1 MRHPCSEIYVPF
13 LSIDRM
19 AAVPEGK
26 ALLDRWRTATD
37 IKEQYDT
44 LEELFKNNI
53 FPSEDHP
60 TWESEGG
67 LYPDPQFPRPTDAKG
82 EWQAWYADTVRSVA
96 PADDFLPKLMRK
108 REFQESLQPPITS
121 LDVDKCRLSE
131 DFQITPVQRFV
142 SRLLSPRTP
151 YNSALLYHGVG
162 VGKTCAAVTVCES
175 YLEMYPD
182 TRVCIIAPP
191 NIQEGF
197 RRTIF
202 DINSL
207 KQGPE
212 GNTHNGCTGNI
223 YLSLT
228 NSFHEKNPKVIDTR
242 VDKAINSRYEFF
254 GYTSFYNHIQRLLKS
269 LEKRKASE
277 SIKREVL
284 RNEFSNRIFIVDEAH
299 NLRDN
304 PDEKDEDVRDDANEQ
319 ETAESR
325 AGKRL
330 TPYLRELLM
339 VCEGITLV
347 LMTATPMYN
356 SYIEIIFLLN
366 LLLLNDKFATL
377 RVSDIFERDGS
388 FTASGE
394 RILGKVASYYISFMR
409 GENPLSFPLRL
420 EPPLS
425 QRLAAWPSRDPKGQA
440 IPDVERE
447 RLLPN
452 VKAGLDKGGLPCVP
466 CRLTPESEAFYK
478 AEANEIVRHEQGL
491 GIVAMDILIQGGN
504 WIFPVEGTLLRE
516 KIGQRGFDGCFQKE
530 KRGSAI
536 TFTPHEG
543 EDASWLLRS
552 NIESASGKA
561 AAVLDRLA
569 ACKGVSFVYSRFVPS
584 GALTLALALEANGYT
599 LWGRDVGFL
608 STGIQDDQG
617 RQCALCPSRERG
629 HGGDHA
635 FKPAKYVLLTG
646 SSELSPNNAASIDAA
661 RLPKNLYGGE
671 VKVVLGS
678 QVAGEGL
685 DLRYIR
691 EVIVFDSWYHLNKL
705 EQVIGRGIRNCS
717 HALLDRKFR
726 NCTIVLLV
734 NSYAS
739 DPESETIDMYSYR
752 MALEKAIQAG
762 KVLRVLKEHAID
774 CSLNKDSILLKGI
787 PPIPSIFDGQGVE
800 RKNVDVNDVPFTVM
814 CDWLEECDY
823 GCRSGRGD
831 PMPPPPSLDQQDIT
845 TYDEYTARF
854 HIHTIRSYIQD
865 LITKNEYYVTFD
877 KIQQQFETI
886 PRTML
891 LSILND
897 MVNRDTFRIKTAR
910 GSGRIILRNGYYL
923 FQPDTIADESIP
935 IAIRVRHV
943 PVPRDVFNPTVYGK
957 VKEEKPE
964 AVGEQTFSVLAPA
977 DDTSEALWEE
987 VKDWASDISK
997 GDASTSVVPDQV
1009 LYELQQ
1015 LKASS
1020 GIYEGQ
1026 KEKFEKILWL
1036 YESIATDAGLRSS
1049 YAMVVLKYVWDEY
1062 ITTAKKRELL
1072 AGFSTDP
1079 VLKLVAEDSYWTL
1092 EGTTY
1097 LRVINTET
1105 NVLEYL
1111 CPEGSAAYTVC
1122 SPAIV
1127 SVLARE
1133 KGRDPLLKTPI
1144 TTATTGINYGFL
1156 IYSPKKRSLVFKKG
1170 RPPPAGGKLQR
1181 GAECANNSSTSSEI
1195 EALKQYGTI
1204 LRRAG
1209 ISDMGLNTNELA
1221 RRTIENSLRVC
1232 TVVDLTLRM
1241 MDELKVDDKRWFYR
1255 CIQSHLVGHPLR

>member
-1 MRHPCSEIYVPF
+1 
-13 LSIDRM
+13 M
-19 AAVPEGK
+19 AAAPEGK
-26 ALLDRWRTATD
+26 ALLERWRTTETIEDQLAAL
-37 IKEQYDT
+37 EQ
-44 LEELFKNNI
+44 LFQNGI

-67 LYPDPQFPRPTDAKG
+67 LYPDPHFPRPTEERG
-82 EWQAWYADTVRSVA
+82 EWQKWYTDTIRSVA
-96 PADDFLPKLMRK
+96 PTDDFLPKLMRK

-121 LDVDKCRLSE
+121 LDVDKCRLTE

-151 YNSALLYHGVG
+151 YKSALLYHGVG

-182 TRVCIIAPP
+182 TKVCIIAPP

-202 DINSL
+202 DSTSL
-207 KQGPE
+207 KIGQGKE
-212 GNTHNGCTGNI
+212 ENSHNGCTGNI

-228 NSFHEKNPKVIDTR
+228 NSFTEKNAKIIESR
-242 VDKAINSRYEFF
+242 VEKSINSRYEFF
-254 GYTSFYNHIQRLLKS
+254 GYTSFYNHIMRLLKS
-269 LEKRKASE
+269 LEKRRASE
-277 SIKREVL
+277 ASKREVL

-304 PDEKDEDVRDDANEQ
+304 PDEKEEDLRDDANEQ

-330 TPYLRELLM
+330 TPYLREILS

-366 LLLLNDKFATL
+366 LLLQNDKFATL
-377 RVSDIFERDGS
+377 RVSDVFERDGS
-388 FTASGE
+388 FTPSGE

-425 QRLAAWPSRDPKGQA
+425 QRLAAWPARNPKGEA
-440 IPDVERE
+440 IPSAERE

-452 VKAGLDKGGLPCVP
+452 VKEGLDKGGLPCVP
-466 CRLTPESEAFYK
+466 CRLTPESEAFYR
-478 AEANEIVRHEQGL
+478 AEANEIVRNEQGL

-504 WIFPVEGTLLRE
+504 WLFPVEGKLLRE
-516 KIGQRGFDGCFQKE
+516 KIGQRGFDGVFQKE

-536 TFTPHEG
+536 TFSPQEG
-543 EDASWLLRS
+543 EDATWLLRS
-552 NIESASGKA
+552 NIESVSGKA
-561 AAVLDRLA
+561 AVVLDRLA
-569 ACKGVSFVYSRFVPS
+569 ACKGVAFVYSRFVPS

-617 RQCALCPSRERG
+617 RQCALCPMRERG
-629 HGGDHA
+629 HTGDHA

-646 SSELSPNNAASIDAA
+646 SSELSPNNSASIDAA

-717 HALLDRKFR
+717 HALLDKKFR
-726 NCTIVLLV
+726 NCTISLLV
-734 NSYAS
+734 NTYA
-739 DPESETIDMYSYR
+739 DPDTETIDMYSYR
-752 MALEKAIQAG
+752 TALEKAIQAG

-787 PPIPSIFDGQGVE
+787 PPIPSISDSQGVE
-800 RKNVDVNDVPFTVM
+800 RVNVSVNDVPFTVM
-814 CDWLEECDY
+814 CDWLDTCDY
-823 GCRSGRGD
+823 GCKNGSGE

-845 TYDEYTARF
+845 TYDEYTARY

-865 LITKNEYYVTFD
+865 QIAKNKYYITFD
-877 KIQQQFETI
+877 RIQQAFETI
-886 PRTML
+886 PPTILM
-891 LSILND
+891 SILND
-897 MVNRDTFRIKTAR
+897 MVNRDTFRIKTKN

-923 FQPDTIADESIP
+923 FQPDAIADESIP

-943 PVPRDVFNPTVYGK
+943 PVPRDVFNPTVYAK
-957 VKEEKPE
+957 VKEEKPSV
-964 AVGEQTFSVLAPA
+964 VGEQTFSVLAPA

-987 VKDWASDISK
+987 VKEWAEDIKK
-997 GDASTSVVPDQV
+997 GNADAKVVPDQL
-1009 LYELQQ
+1009 LYELQR

-1026 KEKFEKILWL
+1026 KEKVEKILWL
-1036 YESIATDAGLRSS
+1036 YEGISSSEKLREK
-1049 YAMVVLKYVWDEY
+1049 YAMVVLKYFWDEY

-1079 VLKLVAEDSYWTL
+1079 LLILVAEDSYWKL
-1092 EGTTY
+1092 EGKTY

-1111 CPEGSAAYTVC
+1111 CPEGEKYTVC

-1133 KGRDPLLKTPI
+1133 KGSDPLLEKPI
-1144 TTATTGINYGFL
+1144 TTASTGVNYGFL
-1156 IYSPKKRSLVFKKG
+1156 IYSPKKKNLIFKKG
-1170 RPPPAGGKLQR
+1170 RPPLPGGKLQR

-1209 ISDMGLNTNELA
+1209 HPDMGLNTNELA
-1221 RRTIENSLRVC
+1221 RRPIENSLRVC

-1241 MDELKVDDKRWFYR
+1241 MDELEVEGKRWFYR
-1255 CIQSHLVGHPLR
+1255 SIQAHLAGHPLR

>member
-1 MRHPCSEIYVPF
+1 
-13 LSIDRM
+13 M
-19 AAVPEGK
+19 AAIPEGK
-26 ALLDRWRTATD
+26 ALLEKWRMATD
-37 IKEQYDT
+37 IQDQYDA
-44 LEELFKNNI
+44 LEELFANNI

-60 TWESEGG
+60 TWEAEGG
-67 LYPDPQFPRPTDAKG
+67 LYPDPRIPRPTAERG
-82 EWQAWYADTVRSVA
+82 EWQTWYEDTIHGVS
-96 PADDFLPKLMRK
+96 PGEDFLPKLMRK
-108 REFQESLQPPITS
+108 REFQESLQPPITN
-121 LDVDKCRLSE
+121 LDVDKCRLTE

-151 YNSALLYHGVG
+151 YNSALFFHGVG
-162 VGKTCAAVTVCES
+162 VGKTCAAITVCES
-175 YLEMYPD
+175 YLELYPD
-182 TRVCIIAPP
+182 RKICIIAPP

-207 KQGPE
+207 KIGQGKE
-212 GNTHNGCTGNI
+212 ENSQNGCTGNI
-223 YLSLT
+223 YLALT
-228 NSFHEKNPKVIDTR
+228 NSFTERNPKVIDTR
-242 VDKAINSRYEFF
+242 VEKSINSRYEFF
-254 GYTSFYNHIQRLLKS
+254 GYTSFYNHIQRLIKT
-269 LEKRKASE
+269 LEKRRASE
-277 SIKREVL
+277 SVKREVL
-284 RNEFSNRIFIVDEAH
+284 RNEFSNRIFIIDEAH

-304 PDEKDEDVRDDANEQ
+304 PEETDDDVRDDVNEH
-319 ETAESR
+319 ETAEAK

-330 TPYLRELLM
+330 TPYLREILT

-377 RVSDIFERDGS
+377 RTSDIFERDGS
-388 FTASGE
+388 FTPSGE
-394 RILGKVASYYISFMR
+394 RILGKVSSYYISFMR

-420 EPPLS
+420 EPHTEERVTTWPL
-425 QRLAAWPSRDPKGQA
+425 RNPKGET
-440 IPDVERE
+440 IPPLERE
-447 RLLPN
+447 RLVPN
-452 VKAGLDKGGLPCVP
+452 VQAGLDKGGLPCVP
-466 CRLTPESEAFYK
+466 CHFTPESETFYK
-478 AEANEIVRHEQGL
+478 GEASEIVKYEQGL

-504 WIFPVEGTLLRE
+504 WIFPNEGAILRE
-516 KIGQRGFDGCFQKE
+516 KIGQRGFDACFQKE
-530 KRGSAI
+530 KRGSLI
-536 TFTPHEG
+536 TFSPHEG

-561 AAVLDRLA
+561 AVVLDRLA
-569 ACKGVSFVYSRFVPS
+569 NCKGVAFVYSRFVPS

-599 LWGRDVGFL
+599 LWGRDTGFL
-608 STGIQDDQG
+608 STGIQDDKG
-617 RQCALCPSRERG
+617 RQCALCPMRERG
-629 HGGDHA
+629 HTGEHS
-635 FKPAKYVLLTG
+635 FKPARYVLLTG
-646 SSELSPNNAASIDAA
+646 SSELSPNNAGSIDAA

-691 EVIVFDSWYHLNKL
+691 EVIVYDSWYHLNKL
-705 EQVIGRGIRNCS
+705 EQVLGRGIRNCS
-717 HALLDRKFR
+717 HALLDKKYR
-726 NCTIVLLV
+726 NCTVTLLV
-734 NSYAS
+734 NTYAS
-739 DPESETIDMYSYR
+739 EPELESIDMYSYR
-752 MALEKAIQAG
+752 TALEKAIQAG

-774 CSLNKDSILLKGI
+774 CSLNRDSILLKGI
-787 PPIPSIFDGQGVE
+787 PPIPSIIDSQGIE
-800 RKNVDVNDVPFTVM
+800 RLNVDINDVPFTVM
-814 CDWLEECDY
+814 CDWLDTCDY
-823 GCRSGRGD
+823 GCRNGRGD
-831 PMPPPPSLDQQDIT
+831 PMPPPPTLDQQDIT

-865 LITKNEYYVTFD
+865 LIAKNEYYVTFD
-877 KIQQQFETI
+877 KIQLQFETI
-886 PRTML
+886 PRTLL

-897 MVNRDTFRIKTAR
+897 MVSRDTFRIKTKN
-910 GSGRIILRNGYYL
+910 GPGRIILRNGYYV
-923 FQPDTIADESIP
+923 FQPDAIADESIP

-943 PVPRDVFNPTVYGK
+943 PIPRDVFNPTIYA
-957 VKEEKPE
+957 KEKEAKPS
-964 AVGEQTFSVLAPA
+964 AVGEQAFSILAPA

-987 VKDWASDISK
+987 VKDWTGDIEK
-997 GDASTSVVPDQV
+997 GDASVSVVPDQV

-1036 YESIATDAGLRSS
+1036 YESISGSPNLRAV
-1049 YAMVVLKYVWDEY
+1049 YAKVVRKYVWDEY

-1079 VLKLVAEDSYWTL
+1079 LMREVAEDSYWTL

-1105 NVLEYL
+1105 NILEYL
-1111 CPEGSAAYTVC
+1111 CPEGAQYKVC
-1122 SPAIV
+1122 SPALV
-1127 SVLARE
+1127 SVLTRE
-1133 KGRDPLLKTPI
+1133 RGKDPLLATPI
-1144 TTATTGINYGFL
+1144 NTSTTGINYGFL
-1156 IYSPKKRSLVFKKG
+1156 IYSAKKKNLVFKKG
-1170 RPPPAGGKLQR
+1170 RPPLAGGKLQR

-1204 LRRAG
+1204 LRREG
-1209 ISDMGLNTNELA
+1209 MNDMGLHSAELA

-1241 MDELKVDDKRWFYR
+1241 MDELKVQGKRWFYR
-1255 CIQSHLVGHPLR
+1255 SIQSHLVGHPLR